1 MEDPYDLGVSSVSN
15 LLECS
20 GSSQGIFGAGN
31 NLGCGNL
38 FGWKSKVKTF
48 SKNRRLRLC
57 EFFG

>member
-1 MEDPYDLGVSSVSN
+1 MEDPYNLGVSSVSHF
-15 LLECS
+15 LGCS

-38 FGWKSKVKTF
+38 FGWKSKVMTF
-48 SKNRRLRLC
+48 SKNRSLGLC